1 MNYDEILNPRVSGM
15 APSGIRKFFDLA
27 SEMDDCISLG
37 VGEPDFIT
45 PWEIRDS
52 AIKAIQAGKTQYTSN
67 AGLIQLREK
76 IAQYLSTRF
85 NLCYEPKDEI
95 IVTIGASE
103 AIDMALRSVVDFGQ
117 EVLIPAPSYVSYQP
131 NVSLVGGVPVAVNL
145 SGDNGYKLTA
155 EVLEKAITPKT
166 KALIFPYPNN
176 PTGAIMTK
184 SEMLEIIPVIKKHN
198 LVVISDEI
206 YAELNYTDEGHCS
219 IASLEGMRERTIV
232 LNGFS
237 KAFAMTGWRL
247 GYFCA
252 PREITTQAYKVHQ
265 YTIMCAPTFSQ
276 YAGLKA
282 LTEGLSDGFSSV
294 KKMQQSY
301 DTRRKFLY
309 GEFMDMGLTCY
320 EPKGAFYIFPSVKV
334 TGLTGA
340 EFAEQLLKQKHI
352 AVVPGSA
359 FGSAGGD
366 SVRCCYATAF
376 EDLKTAVKRIREFM
390 KEHGW
395 LK

>member
-1 MNYDEILNPRVSGM
+1 MNYDKILNPRVSGM

-67 AGLIQLREK
+67 AGLISLRETV
-76 IAQYLSTRF
+76 AQYLSSRF
-85 NLCYEPKDEI
+85 NLSYEPKDEI

-103 AIDMALRSVVDFGQ
+103 AIDMALRTVVDYGE
-117 EVLIPAPSYVSYQP
+117 EVLIPDPSYVSYFP
-131 NVSLVGGVPVAVNL
+131 NVSLVGGVAVAVKL
-145 SGDNGYKLTA
+145 SGENGYKLTPDA
-155 EVLEKAITPKT
+155 IEKAVTSKT
-166 KALIFPYPNN
+166 KAIIFPYPNN

-184 SEMLEIIPVIKKHN
+184 EEMEALLPVIKKHN

-206 YAELNYTDEGHCS
+206 YAELNYTDCGHCS

-237 KAFAMTGWRL
+237 KSFAMTGWRL

-282 LTEGLSDGFSSV
+282 LSEGLEDNFSAV
-294 KKMQQSY
+294 EKMRRSY
-301 DTRRKFLY
+301 DARRKFLY

-320 EPKGAFYIFPSVKV
+320 EPKGAFYIFPSVKK
-334 TGLTGA
+334 TGLSGA
-340 EFAEQLLKQKHI
+340 EFAERLLKAKHV

-359 FGSAGGD
+359 FGSAGED
-366 SVRCCYATAF
+366 SVRCCYATAL
-376 EDLKTAVKRIREFM
+376 EDLKTATKRIREFM
-390 KEHGW
+390 KENGW
-395 LK
+395 L